1 MAKTSKVDIFEIHP
15 SDVDDLKRIFQDPVL
30 HIYKTR
36 KGDRDEYRLELSD
49 RKTGIKAEIDPGD
62 EAVYGYKAND
72 TPYFE
77 DTWVGFKADGLDFD
91 LNIFDLYVYGPVD
104 KDGDIHGPYERN
116 CGLYATVCTVAEGG
130 STITDP
136 FVYVETHIHY
146 RDEAGT
152 VTDFECDDG
161 ENFLNKLAAWDGSK

>member
-1 MAKTSKVDIFEIHP
+1 MAKVDNIEIHP

-36 KGDRDEYRLELSD
+36 KGNRDEYRLELSD
-49 RKTGIKAEIDPGD
+49 RKTGIKAEIDTGN
-62 EAVYGYKAND
+62 EADFGYTAND
-72 TPYFE
+72 TPDFE

-91 LNIFDLYVYGPVD
+91 LNIFDLYVYGPTD
-104 KDGDIHGPYERN
+104 KDGDKYGPYGKD
-116 CGLYATVCTVAEGG
+116 CGLYATVCTVDEGG

-136 FVYVETHIHY
+136 SVYVETHVHY

-152 VTDFECDDG
+152 VTDFECTDG
-161 ENFLNKLAAWDGSK
+161 KNYLHNFAAWDGSK